1 MARKVI
7 VALVV
12 IFIVFYIVSQPTA
25 AADAARTILGGIQWV
40 FSGIVTFFQSLA

>member
-12 IFIVFYIVSQPTA
+12 IFIVFYIVSQPAA
-25 AADAARTILGGIQWV
+25 AADATRTILGGIQWV
-40 FSGIVTFFQSLA
+40 FSGIVTFFQSLV